1 MSKHDGLHR
10 LRIVVSDE
18 ETGEELASATGVETM
33 ILLAVPDTQRDE
45 QYRRILL
52 GDMELAIQLLFDILR
67 DVTERIEQGTT
78 LDLTEVLDDQM
89 LLELTEGLLLH

>member
-1 MSKHDGLHR
+1 MSMHDELRR

-33 ILLAVPDTQRDE
+33 ILLAVPDTLRDE

-52 GDMELAIQLLFDILR
+52 GDMELGIQLLFDILR

-78 LDLTEVLDDQM
+78 MDLTEVLDDHM
-89 LLELTEGLLLH
+89 LLELTEGLPLH